1 MKSLDI
7 ERELRNFS
15 LMSAYYQSTDSVS
28 VFASKNGVNE
38 RGMYR
43 IIRNFEELNPELAI
57 LMKKKSVTS
66 SEKDAEVAAL
76 KRELLSVKKELM
88 REKLRAKAFDTMIDV
103 AEEMFN
109 IPIRKKAGTEQ

>member
-1 MKSLDI
+1 MKIPDI
-7 ERELRNFS
+7 EREMRNFS
-15 LMSAYYQSTDSVS
+15 LMSAYYQSDESVS
-28 VFASKNGVNE
+28 SFAKKNGISE
-38 RGMYR
+38 RGMYH
-43 IIRNFEELNPELAI
+43 IIRKFGELNPELVI
-57 LMKKKSVTS
+57 LMKKKALTP
-66 SEKDAEVAAL
+66 SEKDAELAAL